1 MSGGKINF
9 NHHQYFQYI
18 FLNLPVKSCSLQS
31 FGQLEGLKKIFFGD
45 FLQALEDPEID
56 KPKEFVF
63 NFEQAFL
70 GHKVGMCGQCW
81 GWCWLGWAGWL
92 QGWCPAGAPGESRGC
107 RDLSRGCSFTHA
119 MVYPWHRASWYQLG
133 AGRAAGIRAEG
144 SRACSG
150 RGGS

>member
-9 NHHQYFQYI
+9 NHHQYFQYV

-31 FGQLEGLKKIFFGD
+31 FGQLEGLKKSYFGD
-45 FLQALEDPEID
+45 FLQALEDPETD
-56 KPKEFVF
+56 KPKELIF

-70 GHKVGMCGQCW
+70 GHKAGMCGDCW
-81 GWCWLGWAGWL
+81 GWAGWL

-107 RDLSRGCSFTHA
+107 RDPSRGCSFTRA
-119 MVYPWHRASWYQLG
+119 MVFPWHRASWYQLR

-150 RGGS
+150 QGGS